1 MPTNKENNKV
11 VSSDISGD
19 TCTPFDRCDVDE
31 TASWILESQ
40 NGNVRAFELLYREFF
55 QRLFLFCKRMT
66 GEVGAAEEIVQE
78 SFIKAWQ
85 ALPGFRAESGFYTW
99 IRKIASRLI
108 IDRFRLKQEKIWQN
122 AIEFEE
128 YDYSNK
134 LSLEQNNLSQRM
146 DLDKLIALLPE
157 GARSILVLHDI
168 EGYAHKEIAVMLD
181 IAEGTSKAQ
190 LSRAKLL
197 LRNSYVAS
205 QEDKVHAII
214 KGT

>member
-1 MPTNKENNKV
+1 MPTNKKNSNIS
-11 VSSDISGD
+11 SSDISAD
-19 TCTPFDRCDVDE
+19 TCASFYGADIDE
-31 TASWILESQ
+31 TASWVVESQ
-40 NGNVRAFELLYREFF
+40 GGNVKAFERLYREFF

-66 GEVGAAEEIVQE
+66 GETGAAEELVQE

-85 ALPGFRAESGFYTW
+85 ALPSFRAESGFYTW
-99 IRKIASRLI
+99 LRKIASRLI

-128 YDYSNK
+128 SDYSNK
-134 LSLEQNNLSQRM
+134 LSLEQNNLNQQM
-146 DLDKLIALLPE
+146 DLEKLIALLPE

-168 EGYAHKEIAVMLD
+168 EGYAHKEIAAMLN

-197 LRNSYVAS
+197 LRNNFVAS
-205 QEDKVHAII
+205 QENRVQAI
-214 KGT
+214 